1 MNDKRFIFV
10 NQMKLSWKLKIYLC
24 HQDNQEGKAV
34 HVSSRRFGKLQYIQC
49 INLKW
54 KYNNRSNISLLLFEI
69 YHSLANKYS

>member
-1 MNDKRFIFV
+1 MNDKLFIFV
-10 NQMKLSWKLKIYLC
+10 NQMKLSRFIWVTKTAKYGKLYMYHL
-24 HQDNQEGKAV
+24 DVLE
-34 HVSSRRFGKLQYIQC
+34 KLQYIQC